1 MTNDKVSA
9 FDAERKDRRMA
20 SDINERKLAWALKA
34 FESIPTRKR
43 LNELAERIASGE
55 EIRASVKDD
64 FGASVAKSFE
74 RAGKTG
80 CFVVTFADKEYP
92 DCFRKIAL
100 PPPVLYVRGNVGALS
115 HEVYVGMVGC
125 RKSDDYG
132 IRTAANIAAEL
143 AQLGIGIVSGGAVG
157 IDAASHSGA
166 IRGGAPTVAFL
177 GCGLDVAYPHE
188 NIPLFKK
195 IVDSGGAVVS
205 EFPFGEPPERRNFP
219 HRNRL
224 IAALSKTVAV
234 IRAGNRSGALITA
247 NYAEKM
253 GKTIF
258 AVPGNIDNYLSAG
271 TNALIRD
278 GVLPLLS
285 SMDIVDE
292 LMLKCPDF
300 FAKERGGIQAE
311 DNIPGEKIKPM
322 KKKKAAVSGLSEAE
336 SEIVQLVESG
346 ICTDSELAEKIS
358 FDPARLTA
366 LLGILELKGVLT
378 RGFNKKYS
386 VTPGGND

>member
-1 MTNDKVSA
+1 MAAHTDDK
-9 FDAERKDRRMA
+9 R
-20 SDINERKLAWALKA
+20 LAWVLKA
-34 FESIPTRKR
+34 LEGTPTRKR
-43 LNELAERIASGE
+43 LCELAEKYDSDEVIH
-55 EIRASVKDD
+55 ASVKDD
-64 FGASVAKSFE
+64 YGAAMEKSFE
-74 RAGKTG
+74 RAKRTG
-80 CFVVTFADKEYP
+80 CSAVIFADREYP
-92 DCFRKIAL
+92 ECFRKIPL
-100 PPPVLYVRGNVGALS
+100 PPPVLFVRGNVGALS

-132 IRTAANIAAEL
+132 IRTASNIAAEL
-143 AQLGIGIVSGGAVG
+143 AELGIGIVSGGAVG
-157 IDAASHSGA
+157 IDAAAHSGA
-166 IRGGAPTVAFL
+166 IRGGAPTVAVL

-195 IVDSGGAVVS
+195 IVDSGGAVIS
-205 EFPFGEPPERRNFP
+205 EYPFGEPPERRNFP

-247 NYAEKM
+247 NQAEKM

-300 FAKERGGIQAE
+300 FAKERAE
-311 DNIPGEKIKPM
+311 ALPEEDIPPENTKPV
-322 KKKKAAVSGLSEAE
+322 KKKSKKAANGLSETE
-336 SEIVQLVESG
+336 SEIVRLVESG
-346 ICTDSELAEKIS
+346 ICTDTELAEKIS

-366 LLGILELKGVLT
+366 LLGVLELKGVLT
-378 RGFNKKYS
+378 RGFNKKYN
-386 VTPGGND
+386 VTSGGND

>member
-1 MTNDKVSA
+1 MTYDKVSA

-20 SDINERKLAWALKA
+20 LDINERKLEWVLKA
-34 FESIPTRKR
+34 FEGTPTRKR
-43 LNELAERIASGE
+43 LNELADRFASGE

-64 FGASVAKSFE
+64 YGASVVKSFE
-74 RAGKTG
+74 RAEKTG
-80 CFVVTFADKEYP
+80 CSVITFVDKEYP

-100 PPPVLYVRGNVGALS
+100 PPPALYVRGSVSALS

-132 IRTAANIAAEL
+132 IRIAANIAAEL

-195 IVDSGGAVVS
+195 IVDAGGAVVS

-247 NYAEKM
+247 NHAEKM

-300 FAKERGGIQAE
+300 FAKERDVQAE
-311 DNIPGEKIKPM
+311 GDIPVNEIKPI
-322 KKKKAAVSGLSEAE
+322 KKKKPATISGLSDAE
-336 SEIVQLVESG
+336 SEIVRLVESG
-346 ICTDSELAEKIS
+346 ICTDSELAGKIS

>member
-1 MTNDKVSA
+1 MTYDKVSA

-20 SDINERKLAWALKA
+20 LDINERKLEWVLKA
-34 FESIPTRKR
+34 FEGTPTRKR
-43 LNELAERIASGE
+43 LNELADRFASGE

-64 FGASVAKSFE
+64 YGASVVKSFE
-74 RAGKTG
+74 RAEKTG
-80 CFVVTFADKEYP
+80 CSVVAFVDKEYP

-100 PPPVLYVRGNVGALS
+100 PPPALYVRGSVSALS

-132 IRTAANIAAEL
+132 IRIAANIAAEL

-195 IVDSGGAVVS
+195 IVDAGGAVVS
-205 EFPFGEPPERRNFP
+205 EFPFGDPPERRNFP

-247 NYAEKM
+247 NHAEKM

-300 FAKERGGIQAE
+300 FAKERDAQAE
-311 DNIPGEKIKPM
+311 GDIPVNEIKPM
-322 KKKKAAVSGLSEAE
+322 KKKKPAAISGLSDAE
-336 SEIVQLVESG
+336 SEIVRLVESG
-346 ICTDSELAEKIS
+346 ICTDSELAGKIS

-386 VTPGGND
+386 VTSGGND